1 MAQAEVLERLYS
13 VIEERR
19 QQRPEG
25 SYVVQ
30 LLDGGVDAI
39 AEKIREE
46 GEEVIEAAAAGEA
59 DHVAREVADLIFHTW
74 VMMAAA
80 GTKPDDVFAVL
91 ERRFGTGGQLGGR
104 KWPRS
109 QRGRERVR
117 HHQEA

>member
-1 MAQAEVLERLYS
+1 MSRAVILDELFDVVLARRAE
-13 VIEERR
+13 
-19 QQRPEG
+19 RPSG

-46 GEEVIEAAAAGEA
+46 GEEVIEAAAAGDA

-74 VMMAAA
+74 VMMAVA

-91 ERRFGTGGQLGGR
+91 ERRFGTGGLAEKASRATKGEGEQ
-104 KWPRS
+104 S
-109 QRGRERVR
+109 
-117 HHQEA
+117 